1 MLSPFFFPVNAQ
13 NFNFVSRF
21 IWPAKCEIQL
31 PFLHNQACVIFGAVT
46 VFGVAS
52 WYFTPEEKWLRPEL
66 VAQALKASEQPP
78 VA

>member
-1 MLSPFFFPVNAQ
+1 MLSPFFFPVNAL

-21 IWPAKCEIQL
+21 VWPAIREINYL
-31 PFLHNQACVIFGAVT
+31 SYNQACVIFGAVT